1 MAKKLTNQEK
11 WERNLRSARMI
22 RACVNG
28 LIADGIAQDE
38 DVIDEFSG
46 IIAEWIFRNRVS

>member
-28 LIADGIAQDE
+28 LITDGIAE
-38 DVIDEFSG
+38 DALSRELLEPPAKAKPAV
-46 IIAEWIFRNRVS
+46 AK